1 MAKVKDWNV
10 DSSGANEELRGSDYV
25 GPEPTRGGY
34 RMKLVTL
41 ELKKSKS
48 DTKHPMFNGIAVID
62 EPKGSVNHR
71 YNGWSSFFNFNLL
84 PGASAGFT
92 NSLLI
97 AIGANVKKVWDG
109 DVATAGTYS
118 ARTKPGESVPI
129 LSLGGIKFKEG
140 ILVNGILKQ
149 DRGDDE
155 YEPQMKIQRFAKI
168 KPKDEDEDDDIEEED
183 DDIEEDED
191 DDIEEEDD
199 ERAAEL
205 AEMSLADLRKE
216 ARELKIDTKGVK
228 KPDLVEAI
236 LEAENGEE
244 EEEEEEEEDDDDAE
258 RREELDGMTL
268 ADLKTEAKGLKI
280 KTVGKKKPDLIEAIL
295 EAEASEPPF

>member
-48 DTKHPMFNGIAVID
+48 DTGHPMLNGIAVID
-62 EPKGSVNHR
+62 EPKGSANHR
-71 YNGWSSFFNFNLL
+71 YNGWSSFYNFNLL
-84 PGASAGFT
+84 PGVSAGFT
-92 NSLLI
+92 NSLLV
-97 AIGANVKKVWDG
+97 AIGANIKKVWGG
-109 DVATAGTYS
+109 DVVTSGTYS

-140 ILVNGILKQ
+140 MPVNGILKQ
-149 DRGDDE
+149 DKGDDE

-168 KPKDEDEDDDIEEED
+168 KPKDEDEDEDEDEDDIEEDD
-183 DDIEEDED
+183 DDIEEDE
-191 DDIEEEDD
+191 D

-216 ARELKIDTKGVK
+216 AKELQLETKGLK
-228 KPDLVEAI
+228 KDALVAAI
-236 LEAENGEE
+236 IEAEDEE
-244 EEEEEEEEDDDDAE
+244 EEDDEDDDEDDDDDAE
-258 RREELDGMTL
+258 RREELNEMTL
-268 ADLKTEAKGLKI
+268 ADLKTEAKRLKI

>member
-25 GPEPTRGGY
+25 GPEPARGGY
-34 RMKLVTL
+34 RMKIVTL

-48 DTKHPMFNGIAVID
+48 DTGHPMLNGIAVID
-62 EPKGSVNHR
+62 EPKGSAGAK

-92 NSLLI
+92 NSLLT
-97 AIGANVKKVWDG
+97 ALGVNAKKVWGG
-109 DVATAGTYS
+109 DVVTSGTYS
-118 ARTKPGESVPI
+118 ARTNPGESVPI
-129 LSLGGIKFKEG
+129 ISLGGIKFKEG
-140 ILVNGILKQ
+140 VLVIGILKQ
-149 DRGDDE
+149 DKGDEE
-155 YEPQMKIQRFAKI
+155 YEPQMKIQRFVKI
-168 KPKDEDEDDDIEEED
+168 KPKDEDEDDDIEED
-183 DDIEEDED
+183 DDEIEEDE
-191 DDIEEEDD
+191 D

-216 ARELKIDTKGVK
+216 AKELEIETKGLK
-228 KPDLVEAI
+228 KDALVAAI
-236 LEAENGEE
+236 IEAEAEDEE
-244 EEEEEEEEDDDDAE
+244 EEDEDDDDDDAE
-258 RREELDGMTL
+258 RREELNEMPLT
-268 ADLKTEAKGLKI
+268 DLKTEAKEMKI

>member
-48 DTKHPMFNGIAVID
+48 DTKHPMLNGIAVID
-62 EPKGSVNHR
+62 EPKGSANHR
-71 YNGWSSFFNFNLL
+71 YNGWSSFYNFNLL
-84 PGASAGFT
+84 PGVSAGFT
-92 NSLLI
+92 NSLLV

-109 DVATAGTYS
+109 DVVTSGTYS
-118 ARTKPGESVPI
+118 ARTKPGESVPV

-140 ILVNGILKQ
+140 MPVNGILKQ
-149 DRGDDE
+149 DKGDDE

-168 KPKDEDEDDDIEEED
+168 KPKDEDEDEDAEEDDDDDIEEDD

-191 DDIEEEDD
+191 
-199 ERAAEL
+199 ERTAEL
-205 AEMSLADLRKE
+205 AEMNLADLRKE
-216 ARELKIDTKGVK
+216 AKELEIETKGLK
-228 KPDLVEAI
+228 KDALVAAI
-236 LEAENGEE
+236 IEAEDDD
-244 EEEEEEEEDDDDAE
+244 EDDEDEDDEDDDAE
-258 RREELDGMTL
+258 RREELDEMGL
-268 ADLKTEAKGLKI
+268 ADLKTVAKGLKV

>member
-34 RMKLVTL
+34 RMKIVTL
-41 ELKKSKS
+41 ELRKSKS
-48 DTKHPMFNGIAVID
+48 DTKHPMLNGIAVID
-62 EPKGSVNHR
+62 EPKGSSNSK

-92 NSLLI
+92 NSLLN
-97 AIGANVKKVWDG
+97 AISANVKKVWDG
-109 DVATAGTYS
+109 EVVTSGTYS
-118 ARTKPGESVPI
+118 SRTKPGESVPI
-129 LSLGGIKFKEG
+129 ISLGGIKFKEG
-140 ILVNGILKQ
+140 MPVIGILKQ
-149 DRGDDE
+149 DKGDDE

-168 KPKDEDEDDDIEEED
+168 KPKDDDEDEDEDDDDIEEDD
-183 DDIEEDED
+183 DDIEEDE
-191 DDIEEEDD
+191 D

-216 ARELKIDTKGVK
+216 GKELEIDTKGLKKDALVAVIIEAEDDGDEDEDEDDEEEDDDAERREELDEMSLPDLKTVAKGLKVKTVGKK

-236 LEAENGEE
+236 LEAE
-244 EEEEEEEEDDDDAE
+244 
-258 RREELDGMTL
+258 
-268 ADLKTEAKGLKI
+268 
-280 KTVGKKKPDLIEAIL
+280 
-295 EAEASEPPF
+295 ASEPPF

>member
-48 DTKHPMFNGIAVID
+48 DTGHPMFNGIAVID
-62 EPKGSVNHR
+62 EPKGSSNSK
-71 YNGWSSFFNFNLL
+71 YNGWSSFYNFNLL
-84 PGASAGFT
+84 PGVSAGFT
-92 NSLLI
+92 NSLLT
-97 AIGANVKKVWDG
+97 AIGTNIKKVWGG
-109 DVATAGTYS
+109 DVVTSGTYS

-129 LSLGGIKFKEG
+129 LSLGGVKFKEG
-140 ILVNGILKQ
+140 MPVNGILKQ
-149 DRGDDE
+149 DKGDDE

-168 KPKDEDEDDDIEEED
+168 KPKDEDEDEDIEED
-183 DDIEEDED
+183 DDIEDDDDDIEEDDDERATELHGMSLAELRKEAKELEIETKGLKKDALVAAIIEAEDEEDED
-191 DDIEEEDD
+191 DDDEDD
-199 ERAAEL
+199 DE
-205 AEMSLADLRKE
+205 
-216 ARELKIDTKGVK
+216 
-228 KPDLVEAI
+228 
-236 LEAENGEE
+236 
-244 EEEEEEEEDDDDAE
+244 DDDAE
-258 RREELDGMTL
+258 RREELDGMAL
-268 ADLKTEAKGLKI
+268 PQLKAEAKELKI